1 MAVLDEVWMR
11 KRLVD
16 ARLGDC
22 IAIVSLDSK
31 VHRIRSS
38 AALLTLE
45 LKVVIVQL
53 ASEGRDL
60 AVSKVYLG
68 KMVALR
74 ASRSRS
80 SIMVPCSLNAIPWW
94 LSLQLSMSVISHP
107 VGRN

>member
-60 AVSKVYLG
+60 AVSKVPRQDGGAEGLQVPQLDHG
-68 KMVALR
+68 PLLVERDTMVVVLA
-74 ASRSRS
+74 AEH
-80 SIMVPCSLNAIPWW
+80 VCY
-94 LSLQLSMSVISHP
+94 
-107 VGRN
+107 